1 MQTQFIVRVLDEADW
16 QTYRDMRL
24 TALQESPDAF
34 AAAYATEKDYAEDL
48 WRERM
53 RRAVRLVASDEGVDV
68 GIVSIGEAPADFDDA
83 AELFGLWVRPELR
96 GAGVAKDLVM
106 MAARE
111 ASRRGRRQLVYW
123 VSTENGRA
131 VAFAS
136 GRGFRPTEQRRPMG
150 GQTQESEEEVAMILS
165 LGSR

>member
-1 MQTQFIVRVLDEADW
+1 MQTESTVRVLDEADW

-24 TALQESPDAF
+24 AALQESPEAF
-34 AAAYATEKDYAEDL
+34 AATYATEKGYGEEL

-53 RRAVRLVASDEGVDV
+53 HRAVRLVASAGGQDV
-68 GIVSIGEAPADFDDA
+68 GIVSIGQAHPDFEDA
-83 AELFGLWVRPELR
+83 AELFGLWVHPDQR
-96 GAGVAKDLVM
+96 GGPFAKDLFIEAATE
-106 MAARE
+106 AAR
-111 ASRRGRRQLVYW
+111 RGSRQLVYW

-150 GQTQESEEEVAMILS
+150 GDNPDNEEEVAMILS